1 MNQEEERTFM
11 KQLHEKHPGAFREL
25 FMNFYNALVY
35 FAMGYV
41 KEKEQA
47 EDIVQELF
55 MQIWESKTK
64 YVSYTSFKT
73 FLYTSVRNA
82 CINLL
87 KHKEVEEKYM
97 QYVRER
103 ETETGEAEDLRVME
117 EEIYRLLLHAI
128 GELPPR
134 CREVFE
140 QVLLGKKNEEIAENL
155 KISALTV
162 KKQRNIGTQILKK
175 KLGKLYEIAIVFIP

>member
-1 MNQEEERTFM
+1 MPDELILF
-11 KQLHEKHPGAFREL
+11 EKMQRGDTSALEYFFREYTDVL
-25 FMNFYNALVY
+25 YYRALG
-35 FAMGYV
+35 FV
-41 KEKEQA
+41 KDNLAA